1 MKSKTI
7 HVFYILY
14 ISKMKHMEAIG
25 MKDKESYVI
34 KDKKVIL
41 WRHIKLFFV
50 FVF

>member
-14 ISKMKHMEAIG
+14 ITKMKHMEAIG